1 MTAPKNY
8 QYLLDRITITDLM
21 YRYCR
26 SVDRLDRELGYS
38 IWNPGAVA
46 DYGEFY
52 QGDGPG
58 VIDLI
63 CAQHQHLLMHTH
75 QMSNILLEIDGDSAC
90 SESYVTAT
98 LRLEKDN
105 QPMQMLVW
113 SRYVDTWSRLDGRW
127 GLDKRIAIRDLDEI
141 RPVTPMSQGFG
152 GTRDTNDPSY
162 TAISLKRSAD

>member
-1 MTAPKNY
+1 MQQSTQK
-8 QYLLDRITITDLM
+8 LIDRQDIIECI

-26 SVDRLDRELGYS
+26 SVDRLDLELGYS
-38 IWNPGAVA
+38 IWNTGSVA

-63 CAQHQHLLMHTH
+63 CKQHQNLLMHTH
-75 QMSNILLEIDGDSAC
+75 QMSNILLEIDGDTAA

-105 QPMQMLVW
+105 QPMQMTVW
-113 SRYVDTWSRLDGRW
+113 SRYVDTWSKVDGRW

-141 RPVTPMSQGFG
+141 RPVTPLSQGLD
-152 GTRDTNDPSY
+152 GTRDKEDPSY
-162 TAISLKRSAD
+162 RVISSLPLI